1 MTELDS
7 LKKKISEDPQ
17 SFIVIIGAG
26 ASIPAGLPSWKQ
38 LKETLC
44 ASIQE
49 IHNEDDADKEIALV
63 NSAPSLW
70 VAFSRLKA
78 ILGTHRYEKE
88 IKQCLDISGRKT
100 PSLYKQIWEL
110 NVAGIVNFNIDNF
123 AINSFSE
130 VKKAAVDYA
139 TAKEPHKYKN
149 YPLSSDKFIFQP
161 HGTISDSQSWVFTE
175 TDRQDLYF
183 RNEDF
188 KKVMAALFAS
198 KNLLIIGFNPDEWS
212 FRTLLSEVGI
222 TNRLNGYHNYYVCPN
237 PQRELITELGEL
249 GISVIPYYPTTE
261 MHDELNQ
268 QLQHIIGY
276 RSTDAFAPSIYEGK
290 VYTKEDIPDESNCY
304 KVSINEL
311 RDILNGVVAGLI
323 PPDTVPTEE
332 QINDLEDF
340 YSTYIMQL
348 HRAWLVDPRNPN
360 TNSVYQYTA
369 KDFVGRGAFGSVY
382 EVVDT
387 MGHRYALKV
396 LLPEARDNIS
406 YLSCFRRGIR
416 SMGILK
422 EKGIEGMVKIHGS
435 YEVPACIIMDYVD
448 GITLREAI
456 DNRYIDKL
464 EIKLS
469 LLEKIARVI
478 HSAHQLEERIL
489 HRDLKPE
496 NVMIENCYSS
506 ADFDDPREIPEIKIL
521 DFDLSWH
528 RGATEKTVM
537 FGAISQGFMA
547 PEQIDAASDKALS
560 RSTAVDVYS
569 IGMLM
574 YFTLTGYNPMPN
586 ESLFKSFPQRVQE
599 ALDHKYR
606 YNWKC
611 LPGYL
616 ANTILSATNAEPL
629 QRMALDTFINNL
641 QIAKEMYLH
650 NVLPNSHPLVLV
662 EIKDRIDCNGE
673 ATFSDYGRSIHIEYT
688 SLAKKI
694 TLSTTSEGSK
704 IKLNVMIERYVR
716 GSDQRDGIAKYFQR
730 HKEKA
735 MSVVNTEI
743 FHSKIGRSSEQSAQ
757 IEMAA
762 YLPDVLTLDYVDAI
776 ASNIAKVRR
785 ELDG

>member
-17 SFIVIIGAG
+17 SFVAVIGAG

-38 LKETLC
+38 L
-44 ASIQE
+44 QE
-49 IHNEDDADKEIALV
+49 ILCESIRETHEKEDANKEITLV
-63 NSAPSLW
+63 NNAPSPW
-70 VAFSRLKA
+70 VAFSRLRS
-78 ILGTHRYEKE
+78 ILGAHRYEKD
-88 IKQCLDISGRKT
+88 IKQILDIADKKT
-100 PSLYKQIWEL
+100 PLLYRQIWEL
-110 NVAGIVNFNIDNF
+110 NVAGVVNFNIDNF

-130 VKKAAVDYA
+130 VKKSAVDYA
-139 TAKEPHKYKN
+139 TAREPHKYRN

-161 HGTISDSQSWVFTE
+161 HGIISDSQSWVFTE

-188 KKVMAALFAS
+188 KKVIAALFAS
-198 KNLLIIGFNPDEWS
+198 KNLLIIGFNPEEWS
-212 FRTLLSEVGI
+212 FRTLLSEIGI
-222 TNRLNGYHNYYVCPN
+222 TNRLNGYHNYYFCPN
-237 PQRELITELGEL
+237 PQCETITDLGEL
-249 GISVIPYYPTTE
+249 GISVIPYFPSTE

-276 RSTDAFAPSIYEGK
+276 RSTDQFAPSIYEGK
-290 VYTKEDIPDESNCY
+290 IYTKEDIPDESTCY
-304 KVSINEL
+304 KVGINEL

-332 QINDLEDF
+332 QMKALEDF

-387 MGHRYALKV
+387 TGNRYALKV

-422 EKGIEGMVKIHGS
+422 DKGIEGMVKIHNS

-506 ADFDDPREIPEIKIL
+506 ADFDDPRDIPEIKIL

-528 RGATEKTVM
+528 RGATEKTVL

-547 PEQIDAASDKALS
+547 PEQTDSASDKALS
-560 RSTAVDVYS
+560 RNTAVDVYS

-586 ESLFKSFPQRVQE
+586 ESLFKSFPQRIRE

-616 ANTILSATNAEPL
+616 AATILSATHAEPL
-629 QRMALDTFINNL
+629 QRIALDTFINNL
-641 QIAKEMYLH
+641 QIAKDMYLH

-673 ATFSDYGRSIHIEYT
+673 ATFSDYGRSVLIEYT
-688 SLAKKI
+688 GLAKKVA
-694 TLSTTSEGSK
+694 LSTTSEGAK

-716 GSDQRDGIAKYFQR
+716 GSDQRDGIVKYFQR
-730 HKEKA
+730 HREKA
-735 MSVVNTEI
+735 LSVVNNEI
-743 FHSKIGRSSEQSAQ
+743 FHWKTGRSSEQSAQ
-757 IEMAA
+757 VEMTA
-762 YLPDVLTLDYVDAI
+762 YLPNVLTLDYVDAI
-776 ASNIAKVRR
+776 ASNIAVVRR
-785 ELDG
+785 GLDG